1 MGFFVL
7 TPVGGNESAIEAAGL
22 EILRPEDR
30 SSAVAEVGSRMRA
43 AREHDRDELIAVEGE
58 ETFRSFQDFLDV
70 AVALADE
77 RRLCRWVFHA
87 RKP

>member
-1 MGFFVL
+1 
-7 TPVGGNESAIEAAGL
+7 
-22 EILRPEDR
+22 
-30 SSAVAEVGSRMRA
+30 MRA